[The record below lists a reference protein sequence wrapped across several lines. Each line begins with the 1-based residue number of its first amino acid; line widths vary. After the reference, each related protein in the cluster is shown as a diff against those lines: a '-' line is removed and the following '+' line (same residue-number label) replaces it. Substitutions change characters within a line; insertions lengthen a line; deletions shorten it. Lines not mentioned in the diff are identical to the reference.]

1 MIQRRGT
8 DENVCYTQQSI
19 NIIDENDT
27 VVATR
32 KWWGV
37 EYDESN
43 ENMYEE
49 DPISYGKFDI
59 IQVGLNINE

>member
-1 MIQRRGT
+1 MKYCIVDSNNIIT
-8 DENVCYTQQSI
+8 NI

-49 DPISYGKFDI
+49 DPISYGKFGYYTSWI
-59 IQVGLNINE
+59 EY